1 MEEHCPHKRAQS
13 HRSVIEHLHHRA
25 LLSECLSVLAS
36 TILYGALTFKQRA
49 KHSERKYPYGTLF
62 LSDARMTERF
72 SDRYDRSLFGASRV
86 HTGEDQP
93 VSARRLVVC
102 CAGKEAAV
110 FIEATLVIVVQRTCH
125 AGGLPNGP
133 LRVSTCGIAQHL
145 MAAGRASGH
154 LHWKI
159 CCRSLRKATSILRDA
174 EEPQYVFVSSHN
186 YCNSQRHT

>member
-1 MEEHCPHKRAQS
+1 VEEHCPHKRAQS
-13 HRSVIEHLHHRA
+13 HRSVIEDLHHRA
-25 LLSECLSVLAS
+25 LLSECFSVEAS
-36 TILYGALTFKQRA
+36 TILYRPLTFKQRA
-49 KHSERKYPYGTLF
+49 QHSERKYPYSTLC

-102 CAGKEAAV
+102 CAGKDAPV
-110 FIEATLVIVVQRTCH
+110 LIEATLVIVVQRACH

-145 MAAGRASGH
+145 MAAGRASGY
-154 LHWKI
+154 LHWMI
-159 CCRSLRKATSILRDA
+159 CYRRLRKARIILRDA
-174 EEPQYVFVSSHN
+174 KEPRYVFVSSHGH
-186 YCNSQRHT
+186 CKLQRHT